1 MLWFLAC
8 GTPEVPSKVD
18 NTNPIHHPQE
28 VGISA
33 QAGEKNPPIPANDPV
48 WANVS
53 SDFKPVPMAYGEERW
68 DDVSMRVFGHLA
80 QATRDL
86 ARLDWQEGNANAAI
100 NRYRRLATRLGAL
113 KLDEPGASRSLRE
126 LHLRA
131 ANHHAAVLSQMA
143 GLNVS
148 EPEHLG
154 PNSKQ
159 RWLRA
164 MGSTTETSGERPW
177 QGLKIDGF
185 VDFRDRHTLRL
196 RMTEYWLDGVDPAL
210 FSDPWGYWR
219 PAVADAV
226 AKEMAGTPGDDLERA
241 FPTRL
246 SVEDIGRLPTGDS
259 YLDTA
264 GGAGPMSIGTLAVLG
279 MNDPV
284 HGKRLEQWANALNK
298 LVVSDA
304 QKFVQAIETY
314 KSELDEF
321 QHGSRFYNIKQLINA
336 GTRHLARAG
345 HFNEA
350 LQVFKMHRPLHS
362 QDWLCPNREGIQLG
376 IEGRLMA
383 LGGDLTAARST
394 LERAHKESVD
404 WLSTIKKAKKT
415 NPAPKRGSQRGPPL

>member
-1 MLWFLAC
+1 MVSMLWFLAC
-8 GTPEVPSKVD
+8 STPEETPKVD
-18 NTNPIHHPQE
+18 NTHPIHHQKE

-48 WANVS
+48 WANVN
-53 SDFKPVPMAYGEERW
+53 SDFKPVPMVYGEERW

-86 ARLDWQEGNANAAI
+86 ARLDWQEGNQRAAI
-100 NRYRRLATRLGAL
+100 ARYRKLATRLGAL
-113 KLDEPGASRSLRE
+113 KLSEAGASRAMRG
-126 LHLRA
+126 LHLKA
-131 ANHHAAVLSQMA
+131 ANHHAAVLSQLA
-143 GLNVS
+143 DLKVG

-154 PNSKQ
+154 SNSRQ

-164 MGSTTETSGERPW
+164 MGSKTDANEERPW

-185 VDFRDRHTLRL
+185 VDFRDRHALRL
-196 RMTEYWLDGVDPAL
+196 RMTEYWLDSVDPIR

-226 AKEMAGTPGDDLERA
+226 AEEMTATPSDAVAQA

-246 SVEDIGRLPTGDS
+246 SPEDIGRLPTGDS

-264 GGAGPMSIGTLAVLG
+264 GGAGPMAIGTLAVLG
-279 MNDPV
+279 MNDPT
-284 HGKRLEQWANALNK
+284 HRNRLEGWANELND
-298 LVVSDA
+298 LLLSDQ
-304 QKFVQAIETY
+304 QKFVQALETY
-314 KSELDEF
+314 KSELEGF

-345 HFNEA
+345 HFKEA
-350 LQVFKMHRPLHS
+350 LQVFEMHRPLHS

-383 LGGDLTAARST
+383 MGGDLKAART
-394 LERAHKESVD
+394 VLEQAQTEAND
-404 WLSTIKKAKKT
+404 WLRKIKEAKKT
-415 NPAPKRGSQRGPPL
+415 NPRPPRGPPR